1 MCFSATASFLAGGT
15 LTAAGILTL
24 KKNNNKRGILLASI
38 PLLFGIQQ
46 FMEGIVWITPIS
58 SPWHQ
63 IATYAFLSFA
73 LALWPFFVPLSI
85 FLIEKNALRKKI
97 ISYFLI
103 LGCAIAVYSIL
114 LLILNPI
121 SSEICTNSIRYIVNE
136 PYMTAATILYVIA
149 TCGGPL
155 ASSHKTLFIFGIVLV
170 LSLLISLQFYR
181 HTFISVWCFFGA
193 VLSLII
199 YLHFRKTATK

>member
-1 MCFSATASFLAGGT
+1 MCFSATASFIAGGA

-24 KKNNNKRGILLASI
+24 KTNNNKRGILLASM

-73 LALWPFFVPLSI
+73 LVLWPFFIPLSI
-85 FLIEKNALRKKI
+85 FLIEKNEVRKRI
-97 ISYFLI
+97 ISYCLI
-103 LGCAIAVYSIL
+103 LGCAIAVYSIF

-121 SSEICTNSIRYIVNE
+121 NSNVCANSIRYIVNE
-136 PYMTAATILYVIA
+136 PHVTTAIILYVIA
-149 TCGGPL
+149 TVGGAL
-155 ASSHKTLFIFGIVLV
+155 ASSHKMVFILGMVLA
-170 LSLLISLQFYR
+170 LSLLISLQFYKY
-181 HTFISVWCFFGA
+181 TFISVWCFFGA

-199 YLHFRKTATK
+199 YLHFRKTAAK